1 VLAIPGT
8 GNPVHLTENIDAAA
22 LRLSPQEIS
31 SLAATPR
38 PRTRIPATRRTKGR
52 QSLRQATQALDAGQ
66 IRAARERGAA
76 MTPASGVEYTIM
88 MTGEHAQNPA
98 AAPEP
103 GRLSFRERELIALV
117 VQGQTDAQIA
127 GKLSSP
133 SGPSA
138 PTWTGF
144 ATRAVAAAA
153 PT

>member
-1 VLAIPGT
+1 
-8 GNPVHLTENIDAAA
+8 
-22 LRLSPQEIS
+22 
-31 SLAATPR
+31 
-38 PRTRIPATRRTKGR
+38 
-52 QSLRQATQALDAGQ
+52 LRQATQALDAGQ

-144 ATRAVAAAA
+144 ATRAVAAA